1 MRLEFFTMY
10 LDDPWTL
17 HSSSNSDEYIITTT
31 VEIPLSA
38 TKTACQSILDPTVDP
53 GPSSS

>member
-1 MRLEFFTMY
+1 MRLTFYTTY

-17 HSSSNSDEYIITTT
+17 RSPSNSDEYIITTT
-31 VEIPLSA
+31 VEMPLSA
-38 TKTACQSILDPTVDP
+38 TKTAYQSILDPTVDL